1 MRRRLGSVLRI
12 AGALLGVALTAWIA
26 WKSDREVL
34 AECARSA
41 LPVLPICVALELGKI
56 ACESVATRR
65 ALGEAGRRVPFRH
78 MLVTHVVSTAVGTVL
93 PMPRPASEATK
104 ASLLLR
110 WGVTLPESTSS
121 GATMQAATFV
131 CMATWSLVCSFAFDG
146 SMRLGL
152 LGNAAFLGVLG
163 IGIRALIRSGR
174 IADWVASR
182 WPARAEAIGR
192 FHVTS
197 KTGHLVPWAP
207 SGAMVV
213 GVGLQVVEIT
223 VLAWAIGIPPRI
235 VGSVAAL
242 GIHLLTA
249 SVAVLVPGQLGAR
262 EAAFSYSAEALGTSP
277 TRAAAIALFWH
288 LAQLV
293 VSALGFAILALGPPR
308 KPEAEPERER
318 E

>member
-1 MRRRLGSVLRI
+1 MR
-12 AGALLGVALTAWIA
+12 
-26 WKSDREVL
+26 
-34 AECARSA
+34 
-41 LPVLPICVALELGKI
+41 
-56 ACESVATRR
+56 
-65 ALGEAGRRVPFRH
+65 
-78 MLVTHVVSTAVGTVL
+78 
-93 PMPRPASEATK
+93 K
-104 ASLLLR
+104 ASAR
-110 WGVTLPESTSS
+110 RTFGRITNPSPSSASPMIWRCCKFAHNTQNRDFSTCPKHRCI
-121 GATMQAATFV
+121 T
-131 CMATWSLVCSFAFDG
+131 SFAFDG